1 MKTKKLFILI
11 CNLLIC
17 MPLGNLLF
25 SQHIT
30 NTIGTSGVF
39 KIKDAATDLFKVNQS
54 TGTIELSE
62 HTGGYQSGSI
72 FKGNDRFIHTYNA
85 MGSIGCN
92 TFVGINSGNFT
103 LIGTSLSGSFN
114 TAVGHSTLNL
124 LTTGSSNSAVGYFAL
139 YSNTIGEYNSA
150 FGYLSLKDNTY
161 GNNNSAFG
169 SSSLANNETGSSN
182 SAFGLQSLFSNST
195 GDNNSAFGYYSLRNN
210 TLGFENSAFGFESLF
225 ANTEGYLNC
234 AFGESSLRNN
244 TLGWENSAFGFGSL
258 ENNIVGRNNTAF
270 GYQSLGQTTGNS
282 NTAIGHNAGTGITTG
297 SNNIVIGSNS
307 SVPSNTASNQIRI
320 GNNLIT
326 YAGIQVAWTVTSDRR
341 WKSNILS
348 SNLGLNFI
356 SKLRPV
362 SYTRKN
368 DENNRTEYG
377 LIAQE
382 VEEVLKEEGV
392 ENSGMLTITDEGNY
406 ELRYNDLLA
415 PMIRSIQE
423 LNEKNDK
430 LTSENAELKNEIE
443 KLKSVQGKINT
454 LEKMMNELKQTGS
467 KEVKLSGK

>member
-182 SAFGLQSLFSNST
+182 SAFGLQSLFSNNI
-195 GDNNSAFGYYSLRNN
+195 GDNNSAVGYFSR
-210 TLGFENSAFGFESLF
+210 
-225 ANTEGYLNC
+225 
-234 AFGESSLRNN
+234 R
-244 TLGWENSAFGFGSL
+244 
-258 ENNIVGRNNTAF
+258 
-270 GYQSLGQTTGNS
+270 QTTGNS